1 MKVRELYDNSVNC
14 EKSLTDRINE
24 FIEDKKVIDIKY
36 TVNGYD
42 PLDFPFASALVM
54 YEDETVKGE
63 KVQLSKHVADWLD
76 HCKSS
81 SRSLQYAIDH
91 ATAYKENNPVAAAYL
106 ARGDEH
112 LLTFVRA
119 WFEGFTIE
127 NNKENGVCDQK
138 PAENQQKRKP

>member
-1 MKVRELYDNSVNC
+1 MKVKYIWNESCTSNDFERE
-14 EKSLTDRINE
+14 INE
-24 FIEDKKVIDIKY
+24 FIKGKNIVDIKLQP
-36 TVNGYD
+36 TRGGNGV
-42 PLDFPFASALVM
+42 PMLFALVM
-54 YEDETVKGE
+54 YEDETVKRE

-91 ATAYKENNPVAAAYL
+91 TTAYKENNPVAAAYL

>member
-54 YEDETVKGE
+54 YEEIEDDDLEQEDRIQETSSTKIINLLSHAGYADLTYNERVLNGIGAVLIQLGYDVEDE
-63 KVQLSKHVADWLD
+63 
-76 HCKSS
+76 
-81 SRSLQYAIDH
+81 
-91 ATAYKENNPVAAAYL
+91 
-106 ARGDEH
+106 
-112 LLTFVRA
+112 
-119 WFEGFTIE
+119 
-127 NNKENGVCDQK
+127 
-138 PAENQQKRKP
+138 

>member
-1 MKVRELYDNSVNC
+1 ML
-14 EKSLTDRINE
+14 
-24 FIEDKKVIDIKY
+24 F
-36 TVNGYD
+36 
-42 PLDFPFASALVM
+42 ALVM
-54 YEDETVKGE
+54 YEDETVKRE

-91 ATAYKENNPVAAAYL
+91 TTAYKENNPVAAAYL

>member
-1 MKVRELYDNSVNC
+1 MNITNISSK
-14 EKSLTDRINE
+14 
-24 FIEDKKVIDIKY
+24 DIKNY
-36 TVNGYD
+36 VKTIKNHMAENDKHDDYYAGYSD
-42 PLDFPFASALVM
+42 ALQLAIDSA
-54 YEDETVKGE
+54 YEDE

-76 HCKSS
+76 YCKSS

-127 NNKENGVCDQK
+127 NNEENGVCDQK
-138 PAENQQKRKP
+138 LAENQQRRNP